1 MAEPLVPETIKELPV
16 AETEKVEMLRKNVTD
31 FVDLDTELE
40 NKLQAKLAVA
50 LNKALAA
57 LRKEL
62 KKILE
67 SPEGHDYNSKK
78 SKTLIEMAITKFNE
92 EWMTQANKILGPE
105 IEASVSRGILQS
117 KDMIA
122 VVEGDKSQL
131 RKYMKSEAK

>member
-57 LRKEL
+57 IRKEL

-78 SKTLIEMAITKFNE
+78 SKTMIENAITHFNE
-92 EWMTQANKILGPE
+92 EWVIEANKILGPE

-131 RKYMKSEAK
+131 RKYTKSEVK